1 MHCEMVPEKE
11 VLVQEL
17 LGANVSQGEHLVDG
31 QEQSTVDGY
40 QL

>member
-17 LGANVSQGEHLVDG
+17 LAANVTQGKHLVDG
-31 QEQSTVDGY
+31 QEQSAVDGY